1 MKPIKSSA
9 TKRKEDNTMPTDPE
23 AIREVV
29 SEDLVELVDLEVLE
43 AVKDLTELILIL
55 ATCSADSLDED
66 LVVGADREKT
76 PPEKTSRSDL
86 LSRSK
91 NHFLAR
97 LRNSRMKDYKK

>member
-1 MKPIKSSA
+1 MKRIKSSA
-9 TKRKEDNTMPTDPE
+9 TKRRKHNTMPTGPE

-29 SEDLVELVDLEVLE
+29 SEGLVGSVDSV

-66 LVVGADREKT
+66 LEGAADREKT

-86 LSRSK
+86 LSRLKS
-91 NHFLAR
+91 HFSVR
-97 LRNSRMKDYKK
+97 LKNSRMKDYKK